1 MVQSRKTP
9 TKAAAAKTPAASKT
23 SASTA
28 KSHAK
33 TARPVAATAGK
44 SAAKNA
50 VAPGGKSPAKESRP
64 GPAGKRK
71 PVSAEQRRHY
81 IEVAAYYRAE
91 RRSFDGADPAED
103 WILAEIEV
111 DRLLAEGKLNP

>member
-9 TKAAAAKTPAASKT
+9 TKAAAAKTAAASKT
-23 SASTA
+23 STSTA

-33 TARPVAATAGK
+33 TARPVAATA
-44 SAAKNA
+44 KNA
-50 VAPGGKSPAKESRP
+50 VAPRGKSPAKESAP
-64 GPAGKRK
+64 DPAGKRK

-111 DRLLAEGKLNP
+111 DRLLTEGKLNP